1 LKFQSLRGI
10 RGCASTQMER
20 VNRHATF
27 AMPRRRAGRAHSPS
41 VPCAWYALSL
51 DAPSDAPLPP
61 TTTGG
66 HVRAEQPSGELLRV
80 VLTLARR
87 ALDGNERSD
96 HGLAA
101 RVRLTVKAS
110 ASAAAG
116 PGVRPS
122 ATCLCS
128 LRHTGNGGVLHHLQ
142 GQSRDRL
149 GPPRSPCKGAAAPL
163 VAQCTVGPA
172 LRARVVVYL
181 RMNRCRSTKWASEK
195 DAPQERCGSLGWP
208 SPSAGLRSSLG
219 RKGL

>member
-1 LKFQSLRGI
+1 
-10 RGCASTQMER
+10 MVR
-20 VNRHATF
+20 VVTRRTF
-27 AMPRRRAGRAHSPS
+27 RRTSA
-41 VPCAWYALSL
+41 
-51 DAPSDAPLPP
+51 P
-61 TTTGG
+61 TTTGV
-66 HVRAEQPSGELLRV
+66 HVRSEQPSGELLRV

-142 GQSRDRL
+142 EQSRDRL
-149 GPPRSPCKGAAAPL
+149 GPPRSPCKGAAAPWWL
-163 VAQCTVGPA
+163 NVQSGQRYVRG
-172 LRARVVVYL
+172 
-181 RMNRCRSTKWASEK
+181 
-195 DAPQERCGSLGWP
+195 
-208 SPSAGLRSSLG
+208 
-219 RKGL
+219 